1 MTVLENSKS
10 KIRTMEELSTAIGIS
25 RPTLSKFFQDA
36 DSVRNST
43 RNRIEEALEDVDY
56 VPNFFATRMNRRST
70 RLIGVVVPFL
80 NDLFYTTLIQIIEEV
95 ASERGYT
102 VVIQSAHGDAK
113 AEAQAFQNMIS
124 MSADG
129 VITAPIGQTTS
140 LNAIKRLKEN
150 MPIVFVDSRFP
161 DSFDDVDFVGTNN
174 QQSIALMVNYLYQSG
189 EAPVFFGMPRINS
202 NSLERENAYID
213 SALESGFTPA
223 FIPIDNAMPVWN
235 FEEFAYTTMKALFS
249 RGDYTDRTIL
259 CANDRMAIGVI
270 KAANEYKL
278 LPQGP
283 LPEGIG
289 KAAKL
294 RVAGHDDYPLASYV
308 NPALTTVSRN
318 TTGIGRAAVELILD
332 QIENGRHSREVVR
345 TFDAELR
352 LRESA

>member
-1 MTVLENSKS
+1 MTALENTKS
-10 KIRTMEELSTAIGIS
+10 KIRTMEELSATIGIS

-36 DSVRNST
+36 ESVRDST
-43 RNRIEEALEDVDY
+43 RCRIEEALEQVDY
-56 VPNFFATRMNRRST
+56 VPNFFATRMNRQST

-80 NDLFYTTLIQIIEEV
+80 NDLFYTTLIQTIEEA
-95 ASERGYT
+95 ASARGYT
-102 VVIQSAHGDAK
+102 VVIQSAHGDSK
-113 AEAQAFQNMIS
+113 AEAQAFENMIS

-129 VITAPIGQTTS
+129 VITAPIGQATS
-140 LNAIKRLKEN
+140 LNAIRRLKEN

-161 DSFDDVDFVGTNN
+161 ESFDDVDFVGTNN
-174 QQSIALMVNYLYQSG
+174 QQSIALMVNYLFKSG

-202 NSLERENAYID
+202 NSLEREEAYIN
-213 SALESGFTPA
+213 SASQSGFKPN
-223 FIPIDNAMPVWN
+223 FIPIDNARPIWN
-235 FEEFAYTTMKALFS
+235 FEEFAYHTMNELFG
-249 RGDYTDRTIL
+249 RGEYTDSTIL

-270 KAANEYKL
+270 KAANNHQL
-278 LPQGP
+278 LPKGS
-283 LPEGIG
+283 GVNS
-289 KAAKL
+289 KL

-332 QIENGRHSREVVR
+332 QIENGRHFKEEVR